1 MTPWRAQ
8 ARQHL
13 ISRGDA
19 AINIK
24 IADLMAK
31 RVITAQP
38 HHSVDH
44 LRGLMARNRI
54 HALPIVGPEGEAL
67 GIVTTADL
75 AARKIKNETPASKVM
90 TPAIHAVPAYNPVH
104 IAARVMRKHRI
115 HHAVVT
121 HEKKVVGMI
130 SSFDLL
136 KLVEDHRFVMKN
148 PPDAGPTGARKAL
161 AP

>member
-67 GIVTTADL
+67 GLVTTADL
-75 AARKIKNETPASKVM
+75 AARK
-90 TPAIHAVPAYNPVH
+90 
-104 IAARVMRKHRI
+104 I

-148 PPDAGPTGARKAL
+148 PPDAGRTGARKAL

>member
-1 MTPWRAQ
+1 MTRRRAQ

-38 HHSVDH
+38 HHSVEH

-54 HALPIVGPEGEAL
+54 HALPIVGPAGEAL

-75 AARKIKNETPASKVM
+75 AAKGLKDLMPASKIM
-90 TPAIHAVPAYNPVH
+90 TTEIHAVPAYNDVH
-104 IAARVMRKHRI
+104 IAARIMRKHRI

-121 HEKKVVGMI
+121 HEKQVVGMI

-148 PPDAGPTGARKAL
+148 PPPPGRTKGHKAG